1 MTKRKA
7 GLCIICKWGTKV
19 CVTKIQKHKYMIKS
33 YKTNHPQIS
42 PQKLYV
48 VNILDKYI
56 YDELYC
62 AYKKGMKPEA
72 G

>member
-1 MTKRKA
+1 MS
-7 GLCIICKWGTKV
+7 
-19 CVTKIQKHKYMIKS
+19 M
-33 YKTNHPQIS
+33 
-42 PQKLYV
+42 YV